1 MKKALLIFLSL
12 SILLLL
18 SGCCLSHEWVEAD
31 CITPKICTKCGE
43 TEGEALGHQWKDAT
57 CTDAKA
63 CAVCAV
69 TEGEPLGHS
78 FEKEEIRNPDYV
90 AATAT
95 FVQTCSGCGKQTERA
110 GKLESIISGKHFLM
124 TPEEFSDRFTSMM
137 MKNQHLLGDDQ
148 YLSFIDEEAKAG
160 NLKMYLCQRNP
171 SGTIRVV
178 GEFEMLDTRGQLL
191 LPEEHTKADK
201 IREIRGKVRGDD
213 PRRQTLISLVCTVDP
228 TKEDDWDAIDRVL
241 GGWQDT
247 ILRDDDGTCYV
258 PFDDFLL
265 EIQQKGSTCNIAVNI
280 R

>member
-1 MKKALLIFLSL
+1 M
-12 SILLLL
+12 
-18 SGCCLSHEWVEAD
+18 
-31 CITPKICTKCGE
+31 
-43 TEGEALGHQWKDAT
+43 
-57 CTDAKA
+57 
-63 CAVCAV
+63 
-69 TEGEPLGHS
+69 
-78 FEKEEIRNPDYV
+78 
-90 AATAT
+90 
-95 FVQTCSGCGKQTERA
+95 
-110 GKLESIISGKHFLM
+110 ESIISGKHFLM

-213 PRRQTLISLVCTVDP
+213 PRRLTLISLVCTVDP
-228 TKEDDWDAIDRVL
+228 AKEDDWDAIDRVL